1 MKTASKRQPS
11 RDKVRAHRKR
21 LRAKGLR
28 PLQIWVPDTRSA
40 TFKAQAHRQSLIV
53 ARSEHAPEDQDFIDA
68 ISGDWLKRG
77 ELWTVAGGK
86 DYAGK
91 PRPAV
96 IVQDDRFDATGSIT
110 ICAITSDKSEAPLIQ
125 PSDQN
130 GLATTSR
137 LMVDKITTIPKSKLG
152 SRIGRLDASDMA
164 RVNQAMLI
172 FLGLAG

>member
-1 MKTASKRQPS
+1 M
-11 RDKVRAHRKR
+11 
-21 LRAKGLR
+21 
-28 PLQIWVPDTRSA
+28 
-40 TFKAQAHRQSLIV
+40 
-53 ARSEHAPEDQDFIDA
+53 
-68 ISGDWLKRG
+68 
-77 ELWTVAGGK
+77 VAGGK

-110 ICAITSDKSEAPLIQ
+110 ICVITSDKSEAPLFRIEIQ

-130 GLATTSR
+130 GLATISR

-152 SRIGRLDASDMA
+152 YRIGHLDPADLV

>member
-1 MKTASKRQPS
+1 
-11 RDKVRAHRKR
+11 
-21 LRAKGLR
+21 
-28 PLQIWVPDTRSA
+28 
-40 TFKAQAHRQSLIV
+40 
-53 ARSEHAPEDQDFIDA
+53 
-68 ISGDWLKRG
+68 LKRG
-77 ELWTVAGGK
+77 EIWTVAGGR

-110 ICAITSDKSEAPLIQ
+110 VCVITSDKSEAPLFRIVIQ
-125 PSDQN
+125 PSDYN
-130 GLATTSR
+130 RLTTTSR

-152 SRIGRLDASDMA
+152 ARIGHLDTADMA